1 MSCKAL
7 GLNSGFYTRL
17 HRRYTRISSRYRNM
31 PRRDNVDQ
39 TELECWS
46 VNYIWH
52 FGFHQIQT
60 SLAQSVSF
68 TWNLFLLQIMPL
80 QMQISYSLSLSLS
93 HSLSLSLFLCV
104 NKLFLHYPSIATCFD
119 KLSKEMSGIACIS
132 CVNSVLIR
140 SPAQGEVMKGNGFFL
155 DKIRLD
161 DSVALPVLLLELRLV
176 RFEHTNFPPTN
187 EK

>member
-1 MSCKAL
+1 MLIRKLHLAL
-7 GLNSGFYTRL
+7 WIPPNPNFARAE
-17 HRRYTRISSRYRNM
+17 RIIHMKFISAPNNAST
-31 PRRDNVDQ
+31 D
-39 TELECWS
+39 
-46 VNYIWH
+46 
-52 FGFHQIQT
+52 
-60 SLAQSVSF
+60 A
-68 TWNLFLLQIMPL
+68 NLLL
-80 QMQISYSLSLSLS
+80 SLSLSLS